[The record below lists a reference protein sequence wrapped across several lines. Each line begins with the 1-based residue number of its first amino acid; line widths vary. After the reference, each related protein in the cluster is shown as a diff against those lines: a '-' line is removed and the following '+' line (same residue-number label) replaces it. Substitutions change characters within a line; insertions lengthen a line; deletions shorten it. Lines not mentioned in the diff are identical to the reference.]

1 MSKTIVITS
10 GYFNPIHPGHI
21 ECFYLAKKL
30 GDELYVIVNNDKQAE
45 LKRGIA
51 SFQNEDFRLKIVSSI
66 KYVDHTILAIDEDGS
81 ICKTLEKL
89 ARELSSD
96 FEVDKIIFAKGGDRF
111 ASEVPEAKLCTKYNI
126 QIIDGLGLKTH
137 NSSDLIKGLIK
148 K

>member
-45 LKRGIA
+45 LKRGVA
-51 SFQNEDFRLKIVSSI
+51 SFQNEDFRLKIVSSV

>member
-45 LKRGIA
+45 LKRGIV
-51 SFQNEDFRLKIVSSI
+51 SFQNEDFRLKIVSSV

>member
-51 SFQNEDFRLKIVSSI
+51 SFQNEDFRLKIVSSV
-66 KYVDHTILAIDEDGS
+66 KYVDRTILAIDEDGS

>member
-45 LKRGIA
+45 LKRGVT

-66 KYVDHTILAIDEDGS
+66 KYVNHTILAIDEDGS